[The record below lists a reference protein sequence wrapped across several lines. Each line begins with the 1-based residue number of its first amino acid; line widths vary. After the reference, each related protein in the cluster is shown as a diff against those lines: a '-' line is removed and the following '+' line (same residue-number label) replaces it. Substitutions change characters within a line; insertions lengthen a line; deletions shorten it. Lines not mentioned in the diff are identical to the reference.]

1 MNAFIKYIEYYL
13 PEKIVTNQD
22 FKYEFPKWDLDKI
35 EEKSGVS
42 KRHIAAYDETA
53 LDLSIK
59 ACEKLFLNYDKN
71 KIDGIIYCTQ
81 SPDYIM
87 PSNSFLIQNHFSLSE
102 NLFCY
107 DFNHACTGYI
117 YGLMMANSYIK
128 SGLAKNILLINSDT
142 YSKYIN
148 RADRSTRVL
157 FGDAAAVSIIEGCD
171 DSFGIIDLDIST
183 FGNGYDKFIIPAGGS
198 RLPKSIETEINETDY
213 LGNIR
218 SKNDIKMDGMAVWSF
233 INSKV
238 PIQIKSLL
246 DRNNLSINDID
257 LIIFHQ
263 ASMMTI
269 QSLIKNM
276 QLDKEKVFINIQ
288 ELGNTVSASIPIA
301 IKDAID
307 KGKLKKSMK
316 IILSGFGVGL
326 SFGSIIIK
334 I

>member
-1 MNAFIKYIEYYL
+1 
-13 PEKIVTNQD
+13 
-22 FKYEFPKWDLDKI
+22 
-35 EEKSGVS
+35 
-42 KRHIAAYDETA
+42 
-53 LDLSIK
+53 
-59 ACEKLFLNYDKN
+59 
-71 KIDGIIYCTQ
+71 
-81 SPDYIM
+81 
-87 PSNSFLIQNHFSLSE
+87 
-102 NLFCY
+102 
-107 DFNHACTGYI
+107 
-117 YGLMMANSYIK
+117 
-128 SGLAKNILLINSDT
+128 
-142 YSKYIN
+142 
-148 RADRSTRVL
+148 
-157 FGDAAAVSIIEGCD
+157 
-171 DSFGIIDLDIST
+171 
-183 FGNGYDKFIIPAGGS
+183 
-198 RLPKSIETEINETDY
+198 
-213 LGNIR
+213 
-218 SKNDIKMDGMAVWSF
+218 MAVWSF

-246 DRNNLSINDID
+246 YRNNLSINDID